1 MRDVLREIQILWWSL
16 NCLAFMFEWPMTRK
30 ETEALLGA
38 RQVWA
43 EWQGK
48 GSGMGIRWGVRVWGG
63 VAVGIERSLKF

>member
-1 MRDVLREIQILWWSL
+1 
-16 NCLAFMFEWPMTRK
+16 MTRK